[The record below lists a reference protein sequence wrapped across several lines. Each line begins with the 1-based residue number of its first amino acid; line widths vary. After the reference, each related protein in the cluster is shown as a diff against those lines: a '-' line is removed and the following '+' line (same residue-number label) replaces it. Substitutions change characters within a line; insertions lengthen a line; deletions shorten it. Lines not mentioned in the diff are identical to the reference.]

1 MFALARLVLALFTS
15 ILLNASDVL
24 FWALQHQAD
33 QLLRE
38 GRYEEAMPVVRAA
51 VAEAGVSG
59 RVGLPTAV
67 ALNDLGY
74 LYALLGRCDDAR
86 TALLH
91 SVSVWK

>member
-38 GRYEEAMPVVRAA
+38 GRYEEAMPVVRALSRKLVCR
-51 VAEAGVSG
+51 VASG
-59 RVGLPTAV
+59 FQRQ
-67 ALNDLGY
+67 
-74 LYALLGRCDDAR
+74 
-86 TALLH
+86 
-91 SVSVWK
+91 